1 MTGADSPDD
10 PASAA
15 LSGPSDLDGTD
26 ALTADVLVLGSGVAG
41 CAAALAAA
49 RAGADVLVATTAT
62 APTDAASDWAQG
74 GVGVTVSDP
83 DAFAADVRR
92 ASVGT
97 ADPDAVDVLVRNARE
112 AVADVLLQ
120 TLDVPF
126 DRADGTDAPDAD
138 APGRAAGVPTGDDD
152 VPDLADFDL
161 AREAGH
167 SRRRILHVDAATGA
181 AVLRPFLAHLAD
193 HPAVRIR
200 PDTAALD
207 LVTHEGRVHGAWLE
221 RDGAL
226 APAFAGVTV
235 LATGGIG
242 ACYPT
247 STNPDGATGDGVAMA
262 ALAGADVADM
272 AYVQFHPTVAAT
284 DDPFLVSEAVRGE
297 GAVLRSADGERF
309 MPDRHPDADLAPRD
323 VVARAVAAER
333 ERTGGVRLDV
343 SDVDFRAHF
352 PGLAAKCDDRG
363 IDPTEGIPVEPAEHF
378 LCGGVA
384 VDDRGRASLDRLFA
398 VGECARTGVHGANR
412 LASTSLLEGLVWGL
426 RAGEAAAGHAPERV
440 ETSRPLD
447 SDPALPAAFTTT
459 KLERLRRVTGEHL
472 GLVRTESGVREAAQ
486 VLRRLKGEVD
496 AYART
501 RTARDLTELRNA
513 VVVSLL
519 VARDAA
525 TADPI
530 GTHHLEAPDA
540 TH

>member
-1 MTGADSPDD
+1 MTGTDPTADDR
-10 PASAA
+10 AAAA
-15 LSGPSDLDGTD
+15 LSDGPDLAGTD

-49 RAGADVLVATTAT
+49 RAGANVLVATTAT

-74 GVGVTVSDP
+74 GVGVTVADP
-83 DAFAADVRR
+83 ESFAADVRR
-92 ASVGT
+92 ASAGT
-97 ADPDAVDVLVRNARE
+97 ADPAAVDVLVRNARE
-112 AVADVLLQ
+112 AVEDVLLE
-120 TLDVPF
+120 TLAVPF
-126 DRADGTDAPDAD
+126 DRSDATAAPDGTPVGQKEAD
-138 APGRAAGVPTGDDD
+138 DEA
-152 VPDLADFDL
+152 DLAGFDL

-181 AVLRPFLAHLAD
+181 AVLRPFLAHLAE
-193 HPAVRIR
+193 HPSVRLR

-226 APAFAGVTV
+226 APAFAGATV

-272 AYVQFHPTVAAT
+272 AYVQFHPTAAAT

-297 GAVLRSADGERF
+297 GAVLRNADGERF
-309 MPDRHPDADLAPRD
+309 MADRHPDADLAPRD

-333 ERTGGVRLDV
+333 ERTGAVRLDL
-343 SDVDFRAHF
+343 SDVAFRDAF
-352 PGLAAKCDDRG
+352 PGLAATCDDRG
-363 IDPTEGIPVEPAEHF
+363 IDPAEGIPVEPAQHF

-384 VDDRGRASLDRLFA
+384 VDDRGRTSLDRLFA

-426 RAGEAAAGHAPERV
+426 RAGETAAGHAPERV

-447 SDPALPAAFTTT
+447 SDPALPSAFTTA

-525 TADPI
+525 TAEPV